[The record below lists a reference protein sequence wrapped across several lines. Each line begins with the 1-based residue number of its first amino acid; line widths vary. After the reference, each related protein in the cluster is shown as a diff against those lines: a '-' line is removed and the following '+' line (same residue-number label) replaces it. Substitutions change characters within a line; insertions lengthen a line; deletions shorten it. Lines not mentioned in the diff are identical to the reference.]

1 MLIGWLG
8 LALVSAGT
16 SAEKMRVKSGNVNVR
31 SGPGTRYE
39 IVCQAAAGELVAVR
53 RTTDEWSEIAPP
65 AGAKLWVYAELIEE
79 SAVVTRVQVRSGP
92 GISYRPV
99 GKLEQGQAV
108 TIHETVGEWARIA
121 PPREAS
127 VWISSQFLESPN
139 APQAPVVSPRATP
152 TPTKPTK
159 PAKPVVAPVVA
170 APKPVRTHP
179 PKPAPAV
186 TPVRRRTPPPQPAPV
201 ATPAAPEEAITPDV
215 PAALVGRELAV
226 GKPQGDVVELSG
238 EIRASGFSWGK
249 LGPYRLVGKGARGR
263 TVTICYV
270 LGNSKQLDSILG
282 RRVSIKGRQYWV
294 RRVRYPG
301 VRPDRI
307 RVQR

>member
-16 SAEKMRVKSGNVNVR
+16 AAEKMRVKSANVNVR

-39 IVCQAAAGELVAVR
+39 IVCQAGAGELVVVR
-53 RTTDEWSEIAPP
+53 RTTDEWSEIDPP

-99 GKLEQGQAV
+99 GKLEQGQTV

-139 APQAPVVSPRATP
+139 APPAPIKPVVSAP
-152 TPTKPTK
+152 KP
-159 PAKPVVAPVVA
+159 PPPPKPVVTPVVI
-170 APKPVRTHP
+170 PRKPVRATP
-179 PKPAPAV
+179 PKPAPA
-186 TPVRRRTPPPQPAPV
+186 PQSVRSRPSSPAPAPV
-201 ATPAAPEEAITPDV
+201 VEREKPVAASDPDL
-215 PAALVGRELAV
+215 PAALVGRELAI
-226 GKPQGDVVELSG
+226 GKPQGEVVELSG
-238 EIRASGFSWGK
+238 EIRSSGFSWGK

-270 LGNSKQLDSILG
+270 LGNSKQLASILG